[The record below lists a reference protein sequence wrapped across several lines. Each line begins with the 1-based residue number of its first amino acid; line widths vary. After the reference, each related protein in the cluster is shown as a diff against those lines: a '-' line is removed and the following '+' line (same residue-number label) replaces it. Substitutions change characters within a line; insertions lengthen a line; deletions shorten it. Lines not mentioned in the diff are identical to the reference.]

1 MQINIFKIINIDV
14 QISDLTS
21 SDRDSEHFLR
31 KLNRARFALA
41 RTDSI
46 RSVSSSAKPPYRRA
60 VSVPMHLLTK
70 TTPPK
75 GTRNAGT
82 DDHLLL
88 VKCFKITTETINI
101 VFSLCKLVTW
111 WKDVHLNALYISGY
125 VFIKYRPMITFFLYW
140 NSSGLYVYYLRYTGT

>member
-1 MQINIFKIINIDV
+1 MELFCCTRWYFYCISTYEFERIQLGLKWYISRWNSGRPIFFISVIFQVPVICFLLF
-14 QISDLTS
+14 SDLTS

-75 GTRNAGT
+75 GT
-82 DDHLLL
+82 HLA
-88 VKCFKITTETINI
+88 
-101 VFSLCKLVTW
+101 
-111 WKDVHLNALYISGY
+111 DQ
-125 VFIKYRPMITFFLYW
+125 
-140 NSSGLYVYYLRYTGT
+140 NSML

>member
-1 MQINIFKIINIDV
+1 MDV
-14 QISDLTS
+14 QLSDLTS

-75 GTRNAGT
+75 GTHNTGT
-82 DDHLLL
+82 NDQKLLA
-88 VKCFKITTETINI
+88 KCFKITT
-101 VFSLCKLVTW
+101 VTA
-111 WKDVHLNALYISGY
+111 KTH
-125 VFIKYRPMITFFLYW
+125 FFFVVSW
-140 NSSGLYVYYLRYTGT
+140 